1 MQASGNSLRLKSFLE
16 TSRVIAA
23 PAKPGIIF
31 DIFISKCNQ
40 DKGGNC
46 LMNRDKE
53 YLLKEIKDLRVRMPP
68 HDPSMAMMM
77 EMDELEIQQD
87 DLKSELKAL
96 LDK

>member
-1 MQASGNSLRLKSFLE
+1 
-16 TSRVIAA
+16 
-23 PAKPGIIF
+23 
-31 DIFISKCNQ
+31 
-40 DKGGNC
+40 
-46 LMNRDKE
+46 MNRDKE